1 MSDDRAKD
9 TDIGNA
15 TGAVMSVSRD
25 DQHRFSKP
33 PTKSVRMIAGF
44 GIEGDAHAG
53 ATTRHRYLLKK
64 DPERPNLTQ
73 VHLIASELF
82 DELADS
88 GFSVSAGDLGE
99 NITTRGLDLLALP
112 LGTRLLLGGDAI
124 VEVTGLRS
132 PCRLINTYQAG
143 LMKAVLGKDA
153 GGRVIRKAG
162 IMSVVV
168 ESGVVRP
175 GDRILVEL
183 PIGEHVPL
191 GVV

>member
-1 MSDDRAKD
+1 
-9 TDIGNA
+9 
-15 TGAVMSVSRD
+15 MSVSRD

-33 PTKSVRMIAGF
+33 TTKSVRMIAGF